1 MSVRL
6 FVGNLP
12 YDATE
17 DEIRAH
23 FSPAGDLASVFIPVD
38 RETGRKRGFAF
49 VEFSDGAQAQEA
61 IRLFNNQPFKGR
73 SLAVNEARAKE
84 AGPRPPSPGGGYRPG
99 PPGGGGG
106 YRSGPP
112 GGGGGGYRPGPPGG
126 GGGYRPAPPGTGF
139 RPPSMRPSGPPPEFM
154 GDPSGDASRADR
166 TRKFGPDAKPAR
178 HRAKSFKPEGGKK
191 SFKEKLGGQIFG
203 EVSDVEEDAG
213 SEQPEIDNFA
223 TGLENEDE

>member
-23 FSPAGDLASVFIPVD
+23 FAAAGSLSSVFIPVD

-49 VEFSDGAQAQEA
+49 VEFGDGAQAQEA

-84 AGPRPPSPGGGYRPG
+84 AGPRPPAP
-99 PPGGGGG
+99 
-106 YRSGPP
+106 
-112 GGGGGGYRPGPPGG
+112 G
-126 GGGYRPAPPGTGF
+126 GGGYRPAPSGGGGY
-139 RPPSMRPSGPPPEFM
+139 RPAPSGGGYRPAPSTRSPAPPVDFIP
-154 GDPSGDASRADR
+154 DPGVDAGRADR

-178 HRAKSFKPEGGKK
+178 QRAKTFKPEGGKK

-203 EVSDVEEDAG
+203 DVNDEEDFG
-213 SEQPEIDNFA
+213 VEPEIDNFA
-223 TGLENEDE
+223 TGLDDDK

>member
-23 FSPAGDLASVFIPVD
+23 FSPAGNLASVFIPVD

-49 VEFSDGAQAQEA
+49 VEFSEGTQAQEA

-84 AGPRPPSPGGGYRPG
+84 AGPRPAG
-99 PPGGGGG
+99 
-106 YRSGPP
+106 
-112 GGGGGGYRPGPPGG
+112 PGG
-126 GGGYRPAPPGTGF
+126 GGGYRPAGPGGGGGY
-139 RPPSMRPSGPPPEFM
+139 RPAGPGGGPASPRPSGPPTEFM
-154 GDPSGDASRADR
+154 PDPGGDASRADR

-178 HRAKSFKPEGGKK
+178 HRKGFKPEGGKK
-191 SFKEKLGGQIFG
+191 AFKEKLGGQIFG
-203 EVSDVEEDAG
+203 NVNDEDDLG
-213 SEQPEIDNFA
+213 GEPEIDNFA
-223 TGLENEDE
+223 TGVEGEEE

>member
-12 YDATE
+12 YDASE

-23 FSPAGDLASVFIPVD
+23 FASAGSLVSVFMPVD

-49 VEFSDGAQAQEA
+49 VEFNDAAAAQQA

-84 AGPRPPSPGGGYRPG
+84 PGARPPAPM
-99 PPGGGGG
+99 
-106 YRSGPP
+106 
-112 GGGGGGYRPGPPGG
+112 GGGGYRPSSMGG
-126 GGGYRPAPPGTGF
+126 RPAGAPMG
-139 RPPSMRPSGPPPEFM
+139 RPSGPPM
-154 GDPSGDASRADR
+154 GRPSGPPRGPSTEFIPDSGGDRSRADR

-178 HRAKSFKPEGGKK
+178 VRAQRFKGPEGGKRA
-191 SFKEKLGGQIFG
+191 FKEKLGGQIFG
-203 EVSDVEEDAG
+203 DVNDEEDIGTEA
-213 SEQPEIDNFA
+213 EIDDFA
-223 TGLENEDE
+223 TAPEGEDEA